1 MANKMRLQL
10 PKVPVS
16 LQMKDGRITIRC
28 PECKD
33 VLYSAQGS
41 PHPGTRTMIKNHVEA
56 CKAKKAAETKELVE
70 VQSYG

>member
-1 MANKMRLQL
+1 MAKMRLKL

-41 PHPGTRTMIKNHVEA
+41 PHSYTRVMIKKHIEA
-56 CKAKKAAETKELVE
+56 CKAKKAAETKELAE
-70 VQSYG
+70 VQANG